1 MSKIECILKKIK
13 TNKTLQYIV
22 IGIISLVII
31 FIIATIFNNDTKK
44 TNSYAEEIEQK
55 LEKTLS
61 QIDGA
66 GKVKVMVTLDDAL
79 PIAYTVKTEKTQNG
93 TITTK
98 TPLTINGEVVFLSNQ
113 QQSIAGVLIVA
124 EGAKN
129 LSVFSKLQYAT
140 TTLLN
145 IEVSKIEI
153 LPYK

>member
-1 MSKIECILKKIK
+1 MSKIECIFKKIK

-55 LEKTLS
+55 LDKTLS

>member
-79 PIAYTVKTEKTQNG
+79 PIAYTFKT
-93 TITTK
+93 
-98 TPLTINGEVVFLSNQ
+98 
-113 QQSIAGVLIVA
+113 
-124 EGAKN
+124 
-129 LSVFSKLQYAT
+129 
-140 TTLLN
+140 
-145 IEVSKIEI
+145 
-153 LPYK
+153 